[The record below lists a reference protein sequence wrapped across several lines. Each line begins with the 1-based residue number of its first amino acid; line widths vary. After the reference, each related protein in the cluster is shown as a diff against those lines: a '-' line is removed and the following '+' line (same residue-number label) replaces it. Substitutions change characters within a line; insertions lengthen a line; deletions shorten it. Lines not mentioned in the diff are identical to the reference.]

1 MAIPYIFPLWTPLM
15 EGASL
20 WQMAG
25 RGLGRDASWDVCL
38 APWDFVNVAMEKKN
52 TPWFISLWIQPYL
65 PRKCDWGM
73 MTRGLSTF

>member
-1 MAIPYIFPLWTPLM
+1 MFPLWTPLM

-38 APWDFVNVAMEKKN
+38 ASWDFVNVAMEK
-52 TPWFISLWIQPYL
+52 THH
-65 PRKCDWGM
+65 G
-73 MTRGLSTF
+73 